1 MLTAHVCVAAVAWK
15 ARKASVVLGDPT
27 VVSRS
32 PPPSSAVCSSV
43 RKVTEAAAQLG
54 RKGLTPLPQF
64 LPKVGA
70 SGRGKAP

>member
-1 MLTAHVCVAAVAWK
+1 MCVAAVAWK

-32 PPPSSAVCSSV
+32 PPPQPSAAAV

>member
-32 PPPSSAVCSSV
+32 PYSAVCSSV

-54 RKGLTPLPQF
+54 GKGLTPLPQF

-70 SGRGKAP
+70 SGRGKEP